1 LDGKV
6 ENAFELIHRLANSEY
21 VEQVFVRHAFR
32 YWMGRNETINDAPTL
47 QAAYKAYQDNG
58 GSMKALII
66 SLMTSD
72 SFLYRKPVQN

>member
-1 LDGKV
+1 
-6 ENAFELIHRLANSEY
+6 

-47 QAAYKAYQDNG
+47 KAAHKAYQKNG

-66 SLMTSD
+66 SLLTSD
-72 SFLYRKPVQN
+72 SFLYRKPAQDQ